1 MQSILYDCQCAIF
14 LIDITQKDN
23 IKLFERL
30 MENLII
36 CELPYLKIIITEN
49 KIDSNREI
57 SEENITAFMNKYDIK
72 DNIKISIKENTGI
85 KELAKKVKNYVE
97 YLETNIPN
105 NLSCQSIQ
113 EFNSD
118 NKLSDTQ
125 KSTKIINI
133 IFLGNSMVGK
143 TSLFSRLNK
152 NSFNESFLSTI
163 GIEKQI
169 KTFKYKDKIYRINLC
184 DTAGQDRYRTLPKKY
199 YQNAD
204 GIFLLFDITNRE
216 SFNDISVWM
225 SEVDNNIGISKKN
238 SKALIIYLIGNK
250 LDKFERVVSRE
261 DAEDLASFYKIKYF
275 EISCKLNINIQ
286 EIYARMVGECIPN
299 LSDNKEQSTFQV
311 KVTKKK
317 KRSLNESLC
326 C

>member
-36 CELPYLKIIITEN
+36 SELPYLKIIITEN

-57 SEENITAFMNKYDIK
+57 SEENITAFMNKYEIK

-152 NSFNESFLSTI
+152 NFFNESFLSTI
-163 GIEKQI
+163 GIEKQM

-238 SKALIIYLIGNK
+238 SKALIIY
-250 LDKFERVVSRE
+250 
-261 DAEDLASFYKIKYF
+261 
-275 EISCKLNINIQ
+275 
-286 EIYARMVGECIPN
+286 
-299 LSDNKEQSTFQV
+299 
-311 KVTKKK
+311 
-317 KRSLNESLC
+317 
-326 C
+326 